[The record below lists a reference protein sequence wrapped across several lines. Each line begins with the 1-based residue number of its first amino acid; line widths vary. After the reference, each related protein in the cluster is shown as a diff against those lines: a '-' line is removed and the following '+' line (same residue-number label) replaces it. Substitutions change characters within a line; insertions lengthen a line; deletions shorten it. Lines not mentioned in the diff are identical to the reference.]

1 MPEPA
6 RALLVGAV
14 AYHPRVVTVWEG
26 FRPYFAER
34 GLDVDYVLYSNYER
48 LIGALVDGHVDL
60 AWNTNTAYVAAE
72 ARLGGEALVLGMR
85 DVDAGYA
92 TVLVARAADGVRGPA
107 DLAGHTL
114 ALGSRDS
121 GHAAILPLH
130 FLEAEGVPLAEV
142 RLLRFDTDLGKH
154 GDTGDSERRVV
165 EAVARGEAMAG
176 ALGDATWEQLR
187 VQDPGETAGLAVV
200 WRSPT
205 YSHCCFT
212 ARPEL
217 DSELAGRWLELLL
230 EMSHDDPAMRHAMD
244 LEGVKRW
251 MPGDKSG
258 YGELTAAMRQQ
269 GYLR

>member
-1 MPEPA
+1 MPNS
-6 RALLVGAV
+6 LLVGAV

-34 GLDVDYVLYSNYER
+34 GLDIDYVLYSNYER
-48 LIGALVDGHVDL
+48 LVDALVAGHIDL
-60 AWNTNTAYVAAE
+60 AWNTNTAYVCAQE
-72 ARLGGEALVLGMR
+72 RLRGEAVLLGMR
-85 DVDAGYA
+85 DVDDGYA
-92 TVLVARAADGVRGPA
+92 TVLVARDGVRIPA
-107 DLAGHTL
+107 DLVGGTL

-130 FLEAEGVPLAEV
+130 FLRAEGVPVDEL

-165 EAVARGEAMAG
+165 EAVARGDAVAG
-176 ALGDATWEQLR
+176 ALGDATWRQLR
-187 VQDPGETAGLAVV
+187 AQGAAEAAGLAVV

-212 ARPEL
+212 ARP
-217 DSELAGRWLELLL
+217 DVDRALASRWMELLL
-230 EMSHDDPAMRHAMD
+230 DMSHDDPAMRDAMD
-244 LEGVKRW
+244 LEGVHRW
-251 MPGDKSG
+251 LHGDTSG

-269 GYLR
+269 GYLNR